1 MNHKYSSNK
10 LVSIIIPIFNEEN
23 NIRDLLN
30 SLIGQTYINIE
41 IILVDDGS
49 QDESLEI
56 CKRFSAEDSRIIVI
70 SKKNGGVSS
79 ARNVGIEY
87 SKGEY
92 ICFFD
97 GDDYIEE
104 SLVSELVST
113 IENTRSDVTF
123 TGYNLLYGDRKIPRE
138 NSVKSGV
145 YSSEEL
151 LTTVLDNGTMSGIQ
165 FGSACTSIYRLDIIN
180 TSKIR
185 FNEKIKI
192 NEDGIF
198 NIEFILASDLVSIN
212 NDIKLYNYRQSS
224 LNKRDYEFLK
234 ENIEIATLYI
244 ENNFREVLPS
254 FETQIASRKVSESLW
269 LILNLCQQD
278 NIKYSIIKRELL
290 LIISNVKDS
299 SGINFVGE
307 NELGKHKLV
316 YYYLIRNGM
325 SRTIYFFTRYIVP
338 VFTRFMNR

>member
-1 MNHKYSSNK
+1 MNHKNSSNK
-10 LVSIIIPIFNEEN
+10 MVSIVIPIFNEEN

-104 SLVSELVST
+104 SLVSKLVST

-123 TGYNLLYGDRKIPRE
+123 TGYNLLYGNRKIPRQ
-138 NSVKSGV
+138 NSVNSGV

-180 TSKIR
+180 AFKIR
-185 FNEKIKI
+185 FNENIKI

-234 ENIEIATLYI
+234 DNIEIATIYI
-244 ENNFREVLPS
+244 ENNFREVLPN

-269 LILNLCQQD
+269 LILNLCQQE
-278 NIKYSIIKRELL
+278 NIKYSGIKEELSRIL
-290 LIISNVKDS
+290 SSVKES
-299 SGINFVGE
+299 PVEKFVVK

-325 SRTIYFFTRYIVP
+325 SRTIYFLTRYIVP
-338 VFTRFMNR
+338 MFTRIMNR